1 MLEWP
6 WKILTPRE
14 ENWRLS
20 SVTANGGQTV
30 GGVSRLSRLDGG
42 GLWVG
47 EQSFFFHTVEQIRVA
62 RALEALMDG
71 GATPM
76 IAFSFEEPFSPRPT
90 GERVGFSDG
99 ASFEDGS
106 LFAGAGFALTVSG
119 DAALRSTTLT
129 VTGASTSLLG
139 GERFSIIHPNMG
151 RRRYTV
157 GRVDG
162 DTLTI
167 RPPLREAV
175 TAGSEL
181 DFNKVGCPCRLA
193 NPDEFLG
200 SLQVTRHIEATA
212 RWIEAF

>member
-47 EQSFFFHTVEQIRVA
+47 EQSFFFHTVEKIRVA

-76 IAFSFEEPFSPRPT
+76 IAFSFEEPFSPLMT
-90 GERVGFSDG
+90 GAPVSFSDG
-99 ASFEDGS
+99 ASFGDGS
-106 LFAGAGFALTVSG
+106 LFAGVGFTISVSAG
-119 DAALRSTTLT
+119 AALRSTSL
-129 VTGASTSLLG
+129 VVSGASQSLLG
-139 GERFSIIHPNMG
+139 GERFSIIHPTMG

-162 DTLTI
+162 DVLTI
-167 RPPLREAV
+167 RPPLREGV
-175 TAGSEL
+175 VVGDTL

-200 SLQVTRHIEATA
+200 ALQVTRHIEATA